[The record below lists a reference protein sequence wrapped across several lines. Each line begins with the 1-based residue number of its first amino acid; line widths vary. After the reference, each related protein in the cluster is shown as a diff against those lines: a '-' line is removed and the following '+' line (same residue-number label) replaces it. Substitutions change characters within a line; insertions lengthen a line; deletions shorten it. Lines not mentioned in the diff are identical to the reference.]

1 MKRRLPLLALALII
15 AVPAGAAEPLGR
27 LFFTPAQRAKL
38 DAGKAITEPKK
49 AGPTVQGPRSVTVN
63 GIVTRSDGESTVWVN
78 GAPAGTRRP
87 NAAPIMAKP
96 AGEATARVRVMDSD
110 ARLRVGQTLDRRSG
124 RVIEPYQS
132 RRAPD
137 SVAAGAQRDAADPTD
152 APTSGNDAAAR

>member
-124 RVIEPYQS
+124 RVLEPYQT
-132 RRAPD
+132 RRT
-137 SVAAGAQRDAADPTD
+137 ADPGTAEGPATGQPD
-152 APTSGNDAAAR
+152 LSANGDGTEAR